1 MLRNHLNSMVH
12 PSGLFPMMYNRHHV
26 SDEIVTSVIAFSFV
40 FAATVAVVAV
50 ALGLTG
56 LDLTTS
62 LSSAATAVANVG
74 PGLGEV
80 VGPMGNFGS
89 LPTASKSILIV
100 AMLLGRLEILTVMIL
115 FSALFW
121 RF

>member
-1 MLRNHLNSMVH
+1 MRGAGGCGRVLLRSAI
-12 PSGLFPMMYNRHHV
+12 PSVEMKPQSTV
-26 SDEIVTSVIAFSFV
+26 IVTP
-40 FAATVAVVAV
+40 
-50 ALGLTG
+50 LGRTG
-56 LDLTTS
+56 R
-62 LSSAATAVANVG
+62 
-74 PGLGEV
+74 
-80 VGPMGNFGS
+80 S

>member
-1 MLRNHLNSMVH
+1 
-12 PSGLFPMMYNRHHV
+12 
-26 SDEIVTSVIAFSFV
+26 
-40 FAATVAVVAV
+40 
-50 ALGLTG
+50 
-56 LDLTTS
+56 
-62 LSSAATAVANVG
+62 
-74 PGLGEV
+74 
-80 VGPMGNFGS
+80 MGNFGS